1 MFEEPPQFA
10 DINRERADKTRV
22 CTARLAD
29 GEPGIVVFY
38 YGRFIVLTERQAL
51 KLANRVV
58 DKIELNRKGITNAE

>member
-1 MFEEPPQFA
+1 MFEEPLQFA

-22 CTARLAD
+22 CAARLAD
-29 GEPGIVVFY
+29 GDTGIVVFY

-51 KLANRVV
+51 KLANRIV